1 MTAFMLMCYLNDAFN
16 GGIYFKNINDCLYYS
31 ERLSDQSINVPIKV
45 EKYECMCKLIPN
57 IDEKKVKVYQEVAM
71 LTALIGPVSN
81 LLGKFIED
89 KDAKNKLAHEL
100 ATMAERHAQELSKG
114 QIEANTAQAK
124 HPSLFVAGARP
135 AIMWICA
142 LGLLTQF
149 FIMPIAEW
157 ATAIWMPEIT
167 LPSLATGELM
177 TLTLSL
183 LGLGGMRSFEKS
195 KGVARES
202 MKK

>member
-1 MTAFMLMCYLNDAFN
+1 
-16 GGIYFKNINDCLYYS
+16 
-31 ERLSDQSINVPIKV
+31 
-45 EKYECMCKLIPN
+45 
-57 IDEKKVKVYQEVAM
+57 M
-71 LTALIGPVSN
+71 LTALIGPVTN
-81 LLGKFIED
+81 LVGKFIED
-89 KDAKNKLAHEL
+89 KDKKNELAHQL
-100 ATMAERHAQELSKG
+100 STMAERHAQELAKG
-114 QIEANTAQAK
+114 QIAANTEQAK

-167 LPSLATGELM
+167 LPILKTGELM

-195 KGVARES
+195 KGVAREN

>member
-1 MTAFMLMCYLNDAFN
+1 M
-16 GGIYFKNINDCLYYS
+16 I
-31 ERLSDQSINVPIKV
+31 Q
-45 EKYECMCKLIPN
+45 
-57 IDEKKVKVYQEVAM
+57 
-71 LTALIGPVSN
+71 ALIGPATK

-89 KDAKNKLAHEL
+89 KDAKNKIAFELSTMAEKHAHEL
-100 ATMAERHAQELSKG
+100 AKG
-114 QIEANTAQAK
+114 QIAANAEQAK

-157 ATAIWMPEIT
+157 ATMIWMPEIS
-167 LPSLATGELM
+167 LPKLATGELM

-183 LGLGGMRSFEKS
+183 LGLGGMRSYEKS
-195 KGVARES
+195 KGVAREN

>member
-1 MTAFMLMCYLNDAFN
+1 ML
-16 GGIYFKNINDCLYYS
+16 
-31 ERLSDQSINVPIKV
+31 Q
-45 EKYECMCKLIPN
+45 
-57 IDEKKVKVYQEVAM
+57 
-71 LTALIGPVSN
+71 ALIGPVTN
-81 LLGKFIED
+81 LVGKFIED
-89 KDAKNKLAHEL
+89 KDKKNELAHQL
-100 ATMAERHAQELSKG
+100 STMAERHAQELAKG
-114 QIEANTAQAK
+114 QIAANTEQAK

-157 ATAIWMPEIT
+157 ATAIWMPEIS
-167 LPSLATGELM
+167 LPKLQTGELM

-183 LGLGGMRSFEKS
+183 LGLGGMRSYEKS
-195 KGVARES
+195 KGVAREN

>member
-1 MTAFMLMCYLNDAFN
+1 M
-16 GGIYFKNINDCLYYS
+16 I
-31 ERLSDQSINVPIKV
+31 Q
-45 EKYECMCKLIPN
+45 
-57 IDEKKVKVYQEVAM
+57 
-71 LTALIGPVSN
+71 ALIGPATK

-89 KDAKNKLAHEL
+89 KDAKNKIAFELSTMAEKHAHEL
-100 ATMAERHAQELSKG
+100 AKG
-114 QIEANTAQAK
+114 QIAANAEQAK

-157 ATAIWMPEIT
+157 ATMIWMPDVT

-183 LGLGGMRSFEKS
+183 LGLGGMRSFEKA
-195 KGVARES
+195 KGVAREN

>member
-1 MTAFMLMCYLNDAFN
+1 ML
-16 GGIYFKNINDCLYYS
+16 
-31 ERLSDQSINVPIKV
+31 Q
-45 EKYECMCKLIPN
+45 
-57 IDEKKVKVYQEVAM
+57 
-71 LTALIGPVSN
+71 ALIGPVTS
-81 LLGKFIED
+81 LVGKFIED
-89 KDAKNKLAHEL
+89 KDQKNKLAHDL
-100 ATMAERHAQELSKG
+100 ATMAEKHALQLAKG
-114 QIEANTAQAK
+114 QIETNKEQAK

-195 KGVARES
+195 KGVARQN

>member
-1 MTAFMLMCYLNDAFN
+1 
-16 GGIYFKNINDCLYYS
+16 
-31 ERLSDQSINVPIKV
+31 
-45 EKYECMCKLIPN
+45 
-57 IDEKKVKVYQEVAM
+57 M
-71 LTALIGPVSN
+71 LTALIGPVTN
-81 LLGKFIED
+81 LVGKFIED
-89 KDAKNKLAHEL
+89 KDKKNELAHQL
-100 ATMAERHAQELSKG
+100 STMAERHAQELAKG
-114 QIEANTAQAK
+114 QIAANTEQAK

-167 LPSLATGELM
+167 LPKLATGELM

-195 KGVARES
+195 KGVAREN